1 MRYLLIL
8 ILLLSNLCLGKT
20 EQSFPAKIHRHKSA
34 SNRVLV
40 DKVGSVSFD
49 DARRVLAFSDDA
61 KDNFEISYDAVT
73 KVVFDT
79 TSHMRGGAASQV
91 ISATGFAGAIAGGA
105 IAGARVS
112 NYWFFVEYR
121 DGDRTRQVLLEVPK
135 DSNQAVRAK
144 ASAIFGSKVSIASFA
159 EKAEPIDTEKLPDI
173 KSKDSLRVD
182 KQDHPLPEARADKAT
197 IVVVCPPLAARYAG
211 RGNQVKLHANDRV
224 VAVNKPGTY
233 SFAYLDP
240 GKYRL
245 VSQSEN
251 ADGFEMEL
259 RAGETYYLVQNTLQG
274 AFKYGTLLSRNS
286 PEVVMYLVDGS
297 YWSDWKRKER

>member
-8 ILLLSNLCLGKT
+8 ILLFSSLCLADTK
-20 EQSFPAKIHRHKSA
+20 QSFPAKIHRHKST

-40 DKVGSVSFD
+40 DKVGSVTFD
-49 DARRVLAFSDDA
+49 DTRRVLAFSDDA
-61 KDNFEISYDAVT
+61 KDNFEVPYDAVT

-91 ISATGFAGAIAGGA
+91 ISATGLAGAIAGGA

-121 DGDRTRQVLLEVPK
+121 DGDRTRQVLLEVPR
-135 DSNQAVRAK
+135 DSNQAVRK
-144 ASAIFGSKVSIASFA
+144 EGSSIFGSKVSIASFP
-159 EKAEPIDTEKLPDI
+159 EKAEAIDTEKLPDI
-173 KSKDSLRVD
+173 KSKASLSVD
-182 KQDHPLPEARADKAT
+182 KQDHPLPEVKPDKAT

-211 RGNQVKLHANDRV
+211 RGNQIKLHANDHV

-259 RAGETYYLVQNTLQG
+259 RAGETYYFVQNTLQG

-286 PEVVMYLVDGS
+286 PELVMYLVDGS
-297 YWSDWKRKER
+297 YWSDWKPK